1 MKKSGL
7 NRVLELLEAFADGD
21 TVLSAEQMGA
31 RKGLA
36 MATCYRYIRDLCDA
50 GLLVKLPGGYAPGPR
65 IIEWDRM
72 IRIHDPLLRNC
83 HELVGRL
90 VQDTGLEFLLSQ
102 LYGDRIVN
110 VYYEHNASN
119 ETLLFGRGSVMPLFK
134 GSTSRV
140 ILAGMAARQLRRL
153 YETHHADPEVLA
165 VGADWKTFNASLAEV
180 RKRGYAISSGELHKD
195 KAGIAAPLFGSQG
208 HILGSLTLIGPR
220 KRFAALR
227 EDQVSARLKA
237 VAEEISSR
245 LNRPTPLEKS

>member
-7 NRVLELLEAFADGD
+7 SRVLELLEAFADGD
-21 TVLSAEQMGA
+21 AVLSAEQIGA
-31 RKGLA
+31 RQGLA
-36 MATCYRYIRDLCDA
+36 MATCYRYIRDLCEA

-110 VYYEHNASN
+110 VYYEHNTSN

-140 ILAGMAARQLRRL
+140 ILAGMAPRQLRRL
-153 YETHHADPEVLA
+153 YEAQRNEAEVLA
-165 VGADWKTFNASLAEV
+165 MGADWKAFNASLADV
-180 RKRGYAISSGELHKD
+180 RQRGYALSSGEVHKD
-195 KAGIAAPLFGSQG
+195 KVGIAAPLFGAQG
-208 HILGSLTLIGPR
+208 HILGSLTLIGSGQ
-220 KRFAALR
+220 RFAALR
-227 EDQVSARLKA
+227 EDQVSTRLKA

-245 LNRPTPLEKS
+245 LITS